1 MNTLNLNYNIYIIAG
16 NILAIEKFHMVCL
29 NNVYICVLQIKDLLG
44 EVRKM
49 AATNADTHT
58 ICKRIE
64 KIEMLEQEKACH
76 LSRLLKEK
84 EMLLQKV
91 NELGEAMK
99 EIENPT

>member
-1 MNTLNLNYNIYIIAG
+1 MT
-16 NILAIEKFHMVCL
+16 
-29 NNVYICVLQIKDLLG
+29 
-44 EVRKM
+44 
-49 AATNADTHT
+49 ATNADTHT

-64 KIEMLEQEKACH
+64 KIEMLEQEKVCH

-99 EIENPT
+99 EIESQTQNLCIVYDILNCNMYFRWGFYYVPNEQYCLAI